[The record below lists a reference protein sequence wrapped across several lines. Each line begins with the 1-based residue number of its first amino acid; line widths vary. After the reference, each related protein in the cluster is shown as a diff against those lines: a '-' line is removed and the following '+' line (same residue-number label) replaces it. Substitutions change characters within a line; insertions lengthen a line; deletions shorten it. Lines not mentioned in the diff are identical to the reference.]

1 MDSGAGGG
9 VMAADLKPVA
19 QAYNCLMRTG
29 GPLAFWARRDIYL
42 QSQQPGRIMKQ
53 LEHLVE
59 NVILASRWL
68 LVVFYLG
75 LAAALGLYAI
85 SFVRKLWEY
94 VSQVMDLGETDS
106 ILKILALI
114 DASLVAS
121 LVVMVIIS
129 GYENFVS
136 RFDNVDEKSSELAWL
151 GKIDAGSLKIKVAS
165 TIVAISS
172 IHLLQVFLN
181 ANQFTNEK
189 IMWLTIV
196 HMAFVFS
203 ALLLAYID
211 KVMVGTKKGKS
222 GD

>member
-1 MDSGAGGG
+1 
-9 VMAADLKPVA
+9 
-19 QAYNCLMRTG
+19 
-29 GPLAFWARRDIYL
+29 
-42 QSQQPGRIMKQ
+42 MKQ
-53 LEHLVE
+53 IELVIE
-59 NVILASRWL
+59 RVILASRWI

-75 LAAALGLYAI
+75 LTVALGLYAV
-85 SFVRKLWEY
+85 SFLRKLIEY
-94 VSQVMDLGETDS
+94 FDKVTTLADTEA

-136 RFDNVDEKSSELAWL
+136 RFDEGEKNNELSWL

-172 IHLLQVFLN
+172 IHLLQIFLN
-181 ANQFTNEK
+181 INQFTNDK
-189 IMWLTIV
+189 IMWLTIL

-211 KVMVGTKKGKS
+211 KVIVARGGKPDNGT
-222 GD
+222 

>member
-1 MDSGAGGG
+1 
-9 VMAADLKPVA
+9 
-19 QAYNCLMRTG
+19 
-29 GPLAFWARRDIYL
+29 
-42 QSQQPGRIMKQ
+42 MKKI
-53 LEHLVE
+53 EHAIE
-59 NVILASRWL
+59 AVILASRWL

-75 LAAALGLYAI
+75 LTAALGLYAI
-85 SFVRKLWEY
+85 SFSKKLWEY
-94 VSQVMDLGETDS
+94 FSQVTAISETES
-106 ILKILALI
+106 ILKILSLI

-136 RFDNVDEKSSELAWL
+136 RFDNANGELSWL
-151 GKIDAGSLKIKVAS
+151 GKIDASSLKIKVAS

-181 ANQFTNEK
+181 AEQYNAEK
-189 IMWLTIV
+189 LMWLTIV
-196 HMAFVFS
+196 HMAFVVS

-211 KVMVGTKKGKS
+211 KVMTSTKKYKD